1 MKHFLPKD
9 NYQSAIMNTELEPIL
24 KTAEDTATD
33 VSTPTA
39 LDVNADTPGT
49 LLKIKSPDQTFESAE
64 WQEQLE
70 KALQFLVVFPDYFG
84 SIFGEYRKPLTT
96 VGLILVAGL
105 GIAVADGVLA
115 RLNAIPLF
123 APTFELV
130 GLGFTGWFVVRYM
143 LYANTRSELLQE
155 YDQIKGRILGKEG

>member
-1 MKHFLPKD
+1 MD
-9 NYQSAIMNTELEPIL
+9 TEFKPMTE
-24 KTAEDTATD
+24 TAEEISTD

-49 LLKIKSPDQTFESAE
+49 LLKLKNSDQPFASSE

-84 SIFGEYRKPLTT
+84 NVFGEYRKPLTT
-96 VGLILVAGL
+96 IGLILAAGL

-130 GLGFTGWFVVRYM
+130 GLGFTGWLVVRYL
-143 LYANTRSELLQE
+143 LYADTRNELIQE
-155 YDQIKGRILGKEG
+155 YDQIKGRILGKDS

>member
-1 MKHFLPKD
+1 MD
-9 NYQSAIMNTELEPIL
+9 TEFKPMTE
-24 KTAEDTATD
+24 TAEEISTD

-49 LLKIKSPDQTFESAE
+49 LLKLKSSDQTFASSE

-84 SIFGEYRKPLTT
+84 NVFGEYRKPLTT
-96 VGLILVAGL
+96 IGLILAAGL

-130 GLGFTGWFVVRYM
+130 GLGFTGWLVVRYL
-143 LYANTRSELLQE
+143 LYADTRNELIQE
-155 YDQIKGRILGKEG
+155 YDQIKGRILGKDS

>member
-1 MKHFLPKD
+1 
-9 NYQSAIMNTELEPIL
+9 MNTNLEPMPE
-24 KTAEDTATD
+24 TAELTTAD
-33 VSTPTA
+33 VSTPTT
-39 LDVNADTPGT
+39 LDMNADSPGT
-49 LLKIKSPDQTFESAE
+49 LLKLNSDPGFATPE

-70 KALQFLVVFPDYFG
+70 KALQFLVVLPDYFG

-96 VGLILVAGL
+96 VGLILAAGL

-143 LYANTRSELLQE
+143 LYANTRHELLQE
-155 YDQIKGRILGKEG
+155 YDQVKARILGKEN

>member
-1 MKHFLPKD
+1 M
-9 NYQSAIMNTELEPIL
+9 NNTELEPMAA
-24 KTAEDTATD
+24 TATETTTD
-33 VSTPTA
+33 VSSPAA

-49 LLKIKSPDQTFESAE
+49 LLKLENSDQTFANSE

-70 KALQFLVVFPDYFG
+70 KALQFLVVFPDHFG
-84 SIFGEYRKPLTT
+84 SVFGEYRKPMTT
-96 VGLILVAGL
+96 VGLILAAGL

-130 GLGFTGWFVVRYM
+130 GLGFTGWVVVRYL
-143 LYANTRSELLQE
+143 LYADTRNELLQE
-155 YDQIKGRILGKEG
+155 LDRVKARILGKAS

>member
-1 MKHFLPKD
+1 
-9 NYQSAIMNTELEPIL
+9 MNTELKPMTE
-24 KTAEDTATD
+24 TAEETATD

-49 LLKIKSPDQTFESAE
+49 LLKLKNSDQTFANPE
-64 WQEQLE
+64 WQGQLE

-84 SIFGEYRKPLTT
+84 SVFGEYRKPLTT
-96 VGLILVAGL
+96 VGLILAAGL

-115 RLNAIPLF
+115 RLNTIPLF

-130 GLGFTGWFVVRYM
+130 GLGFTGWLVVRYL
-143 LYANTRSELLQE
+143 LYADTRNELLQE
-155 YDQIKGRILGKEG
+155 YDQIKDRILGKES

>member
-1 MKHFLPKD
+1 
-9 NYQSAIMNTELEPIL
+9 MNTELEPIL
-24 KTAEDTATD
+24 KTAEAPATD
-33 VSTPTA
+33 VSAPTA
-39 LDVNADTPGT
+39 LDVSADTPGT
-49 LLKIKSPDQTFESAE
+49 LLKIKSPDQTFENAE

-84 SIFGEYRKPLTT
+84 NVLGEYRKPLTT

-123 APTFELV
+123 SPIFELV

-155 YDQIKGRILGKEG
+155 YDQIKTRILGKEG

>member
-1 MKHFLPKD
+1 
-9 NYQSAIMNTELEPIL
+9 MNPELEHMTQ
-24 KTAEDTATD
+24 TAEDTASD
-33 VSTPTA
+33 ISTSAA
-39 LDVNADTPGT
+39 LDVNADAPGT
-49 LLKIKSPDQTFESAE
+49 LLKLQTSDQNFSTPE

-84 SIFGEYRKPLTT
+84 KVFGEYQKPLTT

-123 APTFELV
+123 APIFELV
-130 GLGFTGWFVVRYM
+130 GLGFTGWFVVRYL
-143 LYANTRSELLQE
+143 LYANTRQELLQE
-155 YDQIKGRILGKEG
+155 YDQFKGRILGKES

>member
-1 MKHFLPKD
+1 
-9 NYQSAIMNTELEPIL
+9 MNTELEPMPDTAQL
-24 KTAEDTATD
+24 DTAE
-33 VSTPTA
+33 VSNPTA
-39 LDVNADTPGT
+39 FEVNADTPGT
-49 LLKIKSPDQTFESAE
+49 LLKLKADPNFATPE

-115 RLNAIPLF
+115 RLNAIPFF

-143 LYANTRSELLQE
+143 LYANTRHELLKE
-155 YDQIKGRILGKEG
+155 YDQVKGRILGKED

>member
-1 MKHFLPKD
+1 
-9 NYQSAIMNTELEPIL
+9 MNTELEPMTE
-24 KTAEDTATD
+24 TAELISTD
-33 VSTPTA
+33 VGTPTT
-39 LDVNADTPGT
+39 LDVNVSPGT
-49 LLKIKSPDQTFESAE
+49 LLKLNSDPSFENPE

-70 KALQFLVVFPDYFG
+70 KALQFLAVFPDYFG

-143 LYANTRSELLQE
+143 LYANTRHELQQE
-155 YDQIKGRILGKEG
+155 YDQVKGRIFGKEN